1 MKEAVILHLI
11 NKPHHIH
18 QMSIVTE
25 DTVEE
30 DRRNS
35 TLQLLQ
41 SFLRL
46 TANLLMPEEIIG
58 NKYPLMQ
65 IFLQPH
71 IELVQSIFLFR
82 TLTYSCQIVYHHSQ
96 TKAYTKVNTEL
107 KLYLNFK
114 LFHLAIITIIVKRLN
129 GKLKNSAISSNIFC
143 LVKMLHLL

>member
-18 QMSIVTE
+18 QMSMVTK

-30 DRRNS
+30 DRRD
-35 TLQLLQ
+35 TLQLQQ

-65 IFLQPH
+65 IL
-71 IELVQSIFLFR
+71 
-82 TLTYSCQIVYHHSQ
+82 
-96 TKAYTKVNTEL
+96 
-107 KLYLNFK
+107 
-114 LFHLAIITIIVKRLN
+114 
-129 GKLKNSAISSNIFC
+129 
-143 LVKMLHLL
+143 

>member
-1 MKEAVILHLI
+1 MVTIKSHGHRPSHNHRTKAITRAKNMKEAVILHLM

-65 IFLQPH
+65 IFL
-71 IELVQSIFLFR
+71 
-82 TLTYSCQIVYHHSQ
+82 
-96 TKAYTKVNTEL
+96 
-107 KLYLNFK
+107 
-114 LFHLAIITIIVKRLN
+114 
-129 GKLKNSAISSNIFC
+129 
-143 LVKMLHLL
+143 